1 MIVFV
6 RDGVNF
12 VMQDWFNSQQEVV
25 LKQKRNQ
32 MSDTAL
38 ELLNSF
44 RNSTDEY
51 GRQVGELFKQKVDW
65 SLLAKDDVVH
75 LSEIAKLDLY
85 NRYFISYHSRCLGA
99 I

>member
-12 VMQDWFNSQQEVV
+12 VMQDWFNSQQEAV

-51 GRQVGELFKQKVDW
+51 GRK
-65 SLLAKDDVVH
+65 
-75 LSEIAKLDLY
+75 
-85 NRYFISYHSRCLGA
+85 
-99 I
+99 